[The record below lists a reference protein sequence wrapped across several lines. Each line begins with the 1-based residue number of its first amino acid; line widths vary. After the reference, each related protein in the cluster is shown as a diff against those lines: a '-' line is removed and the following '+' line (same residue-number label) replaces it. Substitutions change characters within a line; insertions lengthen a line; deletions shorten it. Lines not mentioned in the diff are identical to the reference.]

1 MRPARF
7 FVLIF
12 FLSSTKLGRV
22 SKITKDNF
30 TLVLKCEFSD
40 ISYQL
45 VFKGGSH
52 IVVIKS
58 YFFQTLIFF
67 FLKI

>member
-1 MRPARF
+1 
-7 FVLIF
+7 
-12 FLSSTKLGRV
+12 
-22 SKITKDNF
+22 
-30 TLVLKCEFSD
+30 
-40 ISYQL
+40 L